1 MFFLGREG
9 SLAAKL
15 HNYVVV
21 MPLRALAQRCQRLSP
36 LLAAPAAL
44 LLTQGQAKAVLTY
57 NIFESGGNLVL
68 ETSGSLNLTPTGNST
83 ACGFDGAVALT
94 FGVICTGTDKNI
106 EEHAISGPGSF
117 SAGTNDFF
125 PADSVSGISTVL
137 DLNNA
142 VFAIENSYF
151 SGTPIVSSA
160 TFFGQT
166 LATLGITSFGSLGTW
181 TIVSTGDTIN
191 VNATS
196 APADVPG
203 PLPLLGAGAAFGWSR
218 RLRKRIARPLI
229 TPPQA

>member
-1 MFFLGREG
+1 M
-9 SLAAKL
+9 
-15 HNYVVV
+15 V

-36 LLAAPAAL
+36 LLVAPAAL

-68 ETSGSLNLTPTGNST
+68 ETSRSLNLTPTGST
-83 ACGFDGAVALT
+83 ITCGFDGALALT
-94 FGVICTGTDKNI
+94 FGVICTGTDKTI
-106 EEHAISGPGSF
+106 ETHAISGPNSF

-125 PADSVSGISTVL
+125 PADSVSGISTGL
-137 DLNNA
+137 DLNSTI
-142 VFAIENSYF
+142 FAIENSYV

-181 TIVSTGDTIN
+181 TIVSTGDTIT

-218 RLRKRIARPLI
+218 RLRKRIATPLS

>member
-1 MFFLGREG
+1 MITT
-9 SLAAKL
+9 
-15 HNYVVV
+15 
-21 MPLRALAQRCQRLSP
+21 LRVLAQRCQRLSP

-44 LLTQGQAKAVLTY
+44 LLTQGQAKAVVLTY

-68 ETSGSLNLTPTGNST
+68 ETSGSLNLTPTMSST
-83 ACGFDGAVALT
+83 TCGFDGALALA
-94 FGVICTGTDKNI
+94 FGALCTGTDKNI

-117 SAGTNDFF
+117 SAGTNDLF
-125 PADSVSGISTVL
+125 PADSVSGISTSL

-142 VFAIENSYF
+142 VFAIETSYV
-151 SGTPIVSSA
+151 SGAPIVSSA

-181 TIVSTGDTIN
+181 TIVSTGDTIT

-218 RLRKRIARPLI
+218 RLRKRIATPLS
-229 TPPQA
+229 TPPQT